1 MKAIVTEHTN
11 SVLMAPENQR
21 DEVADLPI
29 ARVQFQD
36 GTRAVESCWEL
47 SKEEIEEVK
56 RTGRIYFVCMG
67 DTHPPIVLRDKSL
80 LDEALEN

>member
-11 SVLMAPENQR
+11 SVLMAPENQK

-56 RTGRIYFVCMG
+56 RTGRVYFVCMG
-67 DTHPPIVLRDKSL
+67 DTHPPIVLRNKSL
-80 LDEALEN
+80 LEEVIK